1 MTLQEFKKEVKTN
14 HPELFIK
21 STAKG
26 IWMIAHAWLVIFFA
40 VYCYSLFPSLLVGLF
55 VVMIIGSRQLG
66 ISILMHEAAHRTLVN
81 GKELNNFLGS
91 WFCSLPVVYSLQ
103 DYRQYHLEHHWNTQ
117 QSNDPDLHLSKK
129 FPVSVASM
137 ARKFARDLF
146 GLTGLKLRYFQ
157 LKGFIFSEK
166 SLAGKSQSLLKVI
179 FCQSLIFGCFALFFS
194 YEYYFYFWLLPL
206 LTWFQFITRVR
217 NIAEHAMV
225 TNDNDPLL
233 HARHINASLLERIF
247 LAPYYVNYH
256 LEHHLLMSLPC
267 YNFNAF
273 YQILLKKFGEESLE
287 VKPSYF
293 DVVKLATKTA

>member
-21 STAKG
+21 STARG
-26 IWMIAHAWLVIFFA
+26 IWMIAHAWFVIIGA
-40 VYCYSLFPSLLVGLF
+40 VYFYSLFPNLWIGLLA
-55 VVMIIGSRQLG
+55 VMVIGSRQLG

-81 GKELNNFLGS
+81 GKGFNNFLGS
-91 WFCSLPVVYSLQ
+91 WFCSLPVIYSLR
-103 DYRQYHLEHHWNTQ
+103 DYRNYHLEHHWNTQ
-117 QSNDPDLHLSKK
+117 QSDDPDLHLSKK
-129 FPVSVASM
+129 FPVSPRSM
-137 ARKFARDLF
+137 ARKFGRDIF

-157 LKGFIFSEK
+157 LKGFIFSDERMTNK
-166 SLAGKSQSLLKVI
+166 ANSLIKVI
-179 FCQSLIFGCFALFFS
+179 FSQFLIFTGFTLLFS

-225 TNDNDPLL
+225 QNDDDPLL
-233 HARHINASLLERIF
+233 HARHINANILERIF

-267 YNFNAF
+267 YNFKNF
-273 YQILLKKFGEESLE
+273 YQILLKKFGRENLE
-287 VKPSYF
+287 IKHSYF
-293 DVVKLATKTA
+293 DVLKLATKNA